1 MASLLG
7 DVGSMLAAELL
18 SNSGSDWTYS
28 RGATTGTLNFHKSD
42 LPPAIVD
49 NGKGQATEI
58 TMASFRG
65 LVSEF
70 EALFAKPQTGD
81 KITNG
86 TLTYGVQ
93 PVLDKCFYVVD
104 GMMHIHAKRISG

>member
-1 MASLLG
+1 
-7 DVGSMLAAELL
+7 MLAAELL
-18 SNSGSDWTYS
+18 SNSGSEWTYS
-28 RGATTGTLNFHKSD
+28 RGATTGTINFYKSD

-70 EALFAKPQTGD
+70 EALFAKPQSGD
-81 KITNG
+81 KITDG
-86 TLTYGVQ
+86 TLSYGVQ
-93 PVLDKCFYVVD
+93 PVLDKCFYVV
-104 GMMHIHAKRISG
+104 GGLIHVQAKRIAK